1 MRNIKTREGYD
12 LWDKVH
18 QLPRFNF
25 WRGGEDDKG
34 CVIRVPEKHGN
45 WVNFNDLTTL
55 ADQYQD
61 EINSLR
67 EQLVRLE
74 LKSVKACSPATQLQG
89 EPVAVQCDQAVF
101 DRGSS
106 VCLVDIPKETAEVIC
121 RNVSA
126 ATGCMVDWHYIGG
139 RVHIKALRGEQPA
152 SESVAPE
159 GYCIM
164 PRRLT
169 AENGAKALLIGE
181 FTLEVTMDCPE
192 CSEMEEPSEG
202 CEICDGEG
210 EYGQKHTISWDQ
222 IKFIYSKAVEG
233 LAK

>member
-18 QLPRFNF
+18 ELPRFNF
-25 WRGGEDDKG
+25 WRGGEDEKG

-55 ADQYQD
+55 AGQCQD

-67 EQLVRLE
+67 ERLARLE
-74 LKSVKACSPATQLQG
+74 LKTVKQCSPALQHQG
-89 EPVAVQCDQAVF
+89 EPVVAVA
-101 DRGSS
+101 
-106 VCLVDIPKETAEVIC
+106 
-121 RNVSA
+121 
-126 ATGCMVDWHYIGG
+126 
-139 RVHIKALRGEQPA
+139 
-152 SESVAPE
+152 VAPE

-164 PRRLT
+164 PIRLT
-169 AENGAKALLIGE
+169 AENGAKALLLGE
-181 FTLEVTMDCPE
+181 FTLKVTME
-192 CSEMEEPSEG
+192 CQECVDMEEPSEG

-210 EYGQKHTISWDQ
+210 EYGQKHMIPWDQ

-233 LAK
+233 LAIANGAKP

>member
-18 QLPRFNF
+18 ELPRFNF
-25 WRGGEDDKG
+25 WRGGEDEKG

-45 WVNFNDLTTL
+45 WVNFNDLVSL

-67 EQLVRLE
+67 ERLARLE
-74 LKSVKACSPATQLQG
+74 LKSIKPCSPAAERQG
-89 EPVAVQCDQAVF
+89 D
-101 DRGSS
+101 
-106 VCLVDIPKETAEVIC
+106 
-121 RNVSA
+121 
-126 ATGCMVDWHYIGG
+126 
-139 RVHIKALRGEQPA
+139 PA
-152 SESVAPE
+152 SITPE

-164 PRRLT
+164 PIRLT

-210 EYGQKHTISWDQ
+210 EYGQKHTIPWNQ
-222 IKFIYSKAVEG
+222 IKFIYSEAVKG
-233 LAK
+233 LAFKRTPL